1 MIEELKRDLVGP
13 REEEEEFWELNGDKP
28 TSRYIS
34 GVLYPKQTK
43 LDADT
48 QLTDTVQGENEDEEE
63 EPINQDTSPFAIATG
78 TQPSSLGIT
87 CCVPID
93 TKLIDVEVN
102 FAKYDK
108 QERKIEPK
116 KNKKTKTSENEEK
129 VDESLDEE
137 PMETGWKRRGI
148 NIPFTINTEYETGDK
163 DIQDEH
169 AKIVWKI
176 KKKSDNRFYLTI
188 YLVNT
193 RTAIIGVDHYTT
205 SDECIFQPEIKLMK
219 SEVSEADSIFLARTP
234 KKIDNSK

>member
-1 MIEELKRDLVGP
+1 MSQETDIRTHLIEELKRDLVGP

-108 QERKIEPK
+108 QERKMEPK
-116 KNKKTKTSENEEK
+116 KNKKTKTDENEEK
-129 VDESLDEE
+129 VDESLDDIIYPKIEK
-137 PMETGWKRRGI
+137 TFL
-148 NIPFTINTEYETGDK
+148 NI
-163 DIQDEH
+163 
-169 AKIVWKI
+169 
-176 KKKSDNRFYLTI
+176 
-188 YLVNT
+188 VNDSGFP
-193 RTAIIGVDHYTT
+193 GVKVD
-205 SDECIFQPEIKLMK
+205 
-219 SEVSEADSIFLARTP
+219 
-234 KKIDNSK
+234 KKIDFEKLYSEKFK